1 MPRNSRLVSVLLAIA
16 GVMAVVESQR
26 VHARR
31 SAPGRAAA
39 LLENERAA
47 ITERLRLIVASPRLL
62 AALAEHR
69 SAPEIARAIEAEP
82 SWQNARRDR
91 ELARVVSGGEA
102 LATVGT
108 LALGAGDRDVVAEA
122 RRAGTAWQIAIVD
135 GWPCA
140 LVAGRLAA
148 LPDLH
153 PVLVLA
159 KIGPD
164 QAAGKP
170 GAIDLLLIGLACAV
184 GVAGFALL
192 VMKRRPR
199 ANQQSGQSPPAKEED
214 ANAGAPPSALPR
226 DPSREIAA
234 RDRRATPPPP
244 GSPPAGPRH
253 AYPRHPTA
261 PDGTPIAA
269 DGSGGKRF
277 GRYQLLN
284 PLGEGGMAEVF
295 TAVSHGAEGFSRVF
309 VVKRLRREL
318 AHDKE
323 AIAQFIDEARLQS
336 GLVHSNIVPVFDFG
350 RMGDEYYMTQEYIVG
365 RDLSRLV
372 EGNFRQTQ
380 QTLDPR
386 ITYHL
391 AFETLQAL
399 HYAHT
404 RRDRDGQPLGIVHRD
419 VSPGNIILSAQGE
432 VKLADFGIVT
442 SNRRVSRTQAGMVKG
457 NANFMSPE
465 QARGQPVDARSDLF
479 SLGLVMFFALTN
491 RYLYDGANDLEVLF
505 KAASGP
511 LENHLAHLIEPLPS
525 PVREILA
532 RALAVDPA
540 ERFQSAAEFA
550 SALGPLAVGA
560 KSEAAELMRVLFGD
574 ELQREAA

>member
-1 MPRNSRLVSVLLAIA
+1 MPRNSRLAWVLLAIA
-16 GVMAVVESQR
+16 GVTAVVESQR
-26 VHARR
+26 VSARR

-39 LLENERAA
+39 ALEVERAA
-47 ITERLRLIVASPRLL
+47 LTARLRLSASSRPLL
-62 AALAEHR
+62 AALVEGR
-69 SAPEIARAIEAEP
+69 SAAEITRVLESEP
-82 SWQNARRDR
+82 SWQNATGDQLERI
-91 ELARVVSGGEA
+91 VSGDRA
-102 LATVGT
+102 LVTIGS
-108 LALGAGDRDVVAEA
+108 LALGARDRDVVAQA
-122 RRAGTAWQIAIVD
+122 RRTGVAWEIVTVG

-140 LVAGRLAA
+140 LVAGRLPA

-153 PVLVLA
+153 PVLMLA
-159 KIGPD
+159 TLGPD
-164 QAAGKP
+164 RAAGEA
-170 GAIDLLLIGLACAV
+170 GAIDILVLVGACGTGLA
-184 GVAGFALL
+184 GLGTLAL
-192 VMKRRPR
+192 KRLRR
-199 ANQQSGQSPPAKEED
+199 HGQRSAQRQEARSG
-214 ANAGAPPSALPR
+214 GATPSSVPR
-226 DPSREIAA
+226 DPSREIAT
-234 RDRRATPPPP
+234 RNRRPTPPPP
-244 GSPPAGPRH
+244 ESPPSGAFH
-253 AYPRHPTA
+253 AHPRHPTA
-261 PDGTPIAA
+261 ADGTPIAS

-295 TAVSHGAEGFSRVF
+295 TAVSHGAEGFSRIF

-318 AHDKE
+318 SHDKE

-350 RMGDEYYMTQEYIVG
+350 LMGDEYYMTQEYIVG
-365 RDLSRLV
+365 RDLSRV
-372 EGNFRQTQ
+372 IEGNYRQTQ

-386 ITYHL
+386 ITYYL

-442 SNRRVSRTQAGMVKG
+442 SNRRVSKTQAGMVKG

-465 QARGQPVDARSDLF
+465 HARGQPVDARSDLF
-479 SLGLVMFFALTN
+479 SLGLVMYFALTN
-491 RYLYDGANDLEVLF
+491 RYLYDGANDLDVLF

-511 LENHLAHLIEPLPS
+511 SENLVELLEPLPPPAS
-525 PVREILA
+525 QILA
-532 RALAVDPA
+532 HALAIDPA
-540 ERFQSAAEFA
+540 ERFQSATEFA
-550 SALGPLAVGA
+550 SALAPHAAGA
-560 KSEAAELMRVLFGD
+560 KGEAAELMRVLFGD